1 VIRAKAKEGGTVS
14 KAWITVIV
22 IVIVAVGI
30 MVVVGGDNAECGT
43 PTTRQCGPG
52 NLPPD
57 PPPIPPGL
65 R

>member
-1 VIRAKAKEGGTVS
+1 MS
-14 KAWITVIV
+14 KAWITLIV